1 MKNEKFLSYLVI
13 FAGILCAVIL
23 GIRSWSTGQGKKV
36 EASATAKTQKVTVPG
51 FGGDIELEVTADEE
65 KLYAVN
71 VLSNSETQGIGSK
84 AIEALPALMVEQQSF
99 NVDGIAGATVSS
111 TALRTGVEQAITEM
125 GFSTEKFSTASG
137 GSSVNAEPA
146 KDQNLEADVVVI
158 GAGGAGMISAITAA
172 DLGKSVVILES
183 QAMVGGNSIRATG
196 GMNAVA
202 TKWRNENTFEE
213 GAGVEKTLATATEK
227 YSDHET
233 ITALAEKVKEQYEAY
248 QANPEGYFDSVE
260 LMELDTMIGGKGKND
275 PSLVKVLASQSAGAI
290 DYLDELGMTVHN
302 VGSFGGASV
311 KRIHRPVDEN
321 GKVIA
326 VGSYMIPILEEN
338 LNKRENITL
347 LTSVT
352 AEEITKAEDGKISGV
367 KAKGSSGN
375 SVEVKAPVVIVAT
388 GGFAANM
395 EMVEKYQPSLKGYM
409 STNAA
414 GALGQGITMAEAV
427 GADTVDMDQIQI
439 HPTVTTND
447 AHLITEGLRGD
458 GAILVNQEGL
468 RFTDEVGTR
477 DAVSK
482 AEIEQTNSQVYLVI
496 DNKMVEK
503 SAVIQGYIKSGYT
516 VTGEDAKSLAK
527 AMGVPEEA
535 FEKTITEW
543 NDSVAKKEDTAFGR
557 TSFAEPLDTAPFY
570 AIKVTPGVHHTM
582 GGLRINGLT
591 EVLDKDGNAIP
602 GLFAAGEVTGGV
614 HGANRLGG
622 NAVADFTVFGKIAG
636 ESAAKYRGE

>member
-13 FAGILCAVIL
+13 LAGILCAVLL
-23 GIRSWSTGQGKKV
+23 GIRSWTTEQAKKV
-36 EASATAKTQKVTVPG
+36 DAPDTAKTQKVTVAG
-51 FGGDIELEVTADEE
+51 FGGDMTLEVTADAE
-65 KLYAVN
+65 KLYGVN

-84 AIEALPALMVEQQSF
+84 AVEALPTLMVEKQSF

-111 TALRTGVEQAITEM
+111 TALRTGVEQAIKEM
-125 GFSTEKFSTASG
+125 GFSTEKFSTPSG
-137 GSSVNAEPA
+137 GSSNAEPA

-196 GMNAVA
+196 GMNAA
-202 TKWRNENTFEE
+202 DTKWQNENSFEE
-213 GAGVEKTLATATEK
+213 GAGVEKTLATAAEK
-227 YSDHET
+227 YSDNDT
-233 ITALAEKVKEQYEAY
+233 ITALAEKVKEQYAAY

-260 LMELDTMIGGKGKND
+260 LMELDTMVGGKGKND
-275 PSLVKVLASQSAGAI
+275 PSLVKVLAEQSAPAI
-290 DYLDELGMTVHN
+290 DYLEKLGMTIHN

-338 LNKRENITL
+338 LNKRDKITL

-352 AEEITKAEDGKISGV
+352 AEEITKSEDGKISGV

-395 EMVEKYQPSLKGYM
+395 EMVEKYQPGLKGYM
-409 STNAA
+409 STNAP
-414 GALGQGITMAEAV
+414 GALGQGITMAEAI

-516 VTGEDAKSLAK
+516 VSGEDAKSLAK

-535 FEKTITEW
+535 FEKTLSEW
-543 NDSVAKKEDTAFGR
+543 NESVAKKEDAAFGR
-557 TSFAEPLDTAPFY
+557 TSFAAPLDTAPFY

-582 GGLRINGLT
+582 GGLRINGVT
-591 EVLDKDGNAIP
+591 EVLDKTGNAIP

-622 NAVADFTVFGKIAG
+622 NAVADFSVFGKIAG
-636 ESAAKYRGE
+636 ESAAKYQR

>member
-13 FAGILCAVIL
+13 LAGILCAVLL
-23 GIRSWSTGQGKKV
+23 GIRSWTTEQAKKV
-36 EASATAKTQKVTVPG
+36 DAPDTAKTQKVTVAG
-51 FGGDIELEVTADEE
+51 FGGDMTLEVTADAE
-65 KLYAVN
+65 KLYGVN

-84 AIEALPALMVEQQSF
+84 AVEALPALMVEKQSF

-111 TALRTGVEQAITEM
+111 TALRTGVEQAIKEM
-125 GFSTEKFSTASG
+125 GFSTEKFSTPSG
-137 GSSVNAEPA
+137 GSSNAEPA

-196 GMNAVA
+196 GMNAAA
-202 TKWRNENTFEE
+202 TKWQNENSFEE
-213 GAGVEKTLATATEK
+213 GAGVEKTLATAAEK
-227 YSDHET
+227 YSDNDT
-233 ITALAEKVKEQYEAY
+233 ITALAEKVKEQYAAY

-260 LMELDTMIGGKGKND
+260 LMELDTMVGGKGKND
-275 PSLVKVLASQSAGAI
+275 PSLVKVLAEQSAPAI
-290 DYLDELGMTVHN
+290 DYLEKLGMTIHN

-338 LNKRENITL
+338 LNKRDKITL

-352 AEEITKAEDGKISGV
+352 AEEITKSEDGKISGV

-409 STNAA
+409 STNAP
-414 GALGQGITMAEAV
+414 GALGQGITMAEAI

-516 VTGEDAKSLAK
+516 VSGEDAKSLAK

-535 FEKTITEW
+535 FEKTLSEW
-543 NDSVAKKEDTAFGR
+543 NESVAKKEDAAFGR
-557 TSFAEPLDTAPFY
+557 TSFAAPLDTAPFY

-582 GGLRINGLT
+582 GGLRINGVT
-591 EVLDKDGNAIP
+591 EVLDKAGNAIP

-622 NAVADFTVFGKIAG
+622 NAVADFSVFGTIAG
-636 ESAAKYRGE
+636 ESAAKYQR

>member
-13 FAGILCAVIL
+13 LAGILCAVLL
-23 GIRSWSTGQGKKV
+23 GIRSWTTEQAKKV
-36 EASATAKTQKVTVPG
+36 DAPDTAKTQKVTVAG
-51 FGGDIELEVTADEE
+51 FGGDMTLEVTADAE
-65 KLYAVN
+65 KLYGVN

-84 AIEALPALMVEQQSF
+84 AVEALPTLMVEKQSF

-111 TALRTGVEQAITEM
+111 TALRTGVEQAIKEM
-125 GFSTEKFSTASG
+125 GFSTEKFSTPSG
-137 GSSVNAEPA
+137 GSSNAEPA

-196 GMNAVA
+196 GMNAA
-202 TKWRNENTFEE
+202 DTKWQNENSFEE
-213 GAGVEKTLATATEK
+213 GAGVEKTLATAAEK
-227 YSDHET
+227 YSDNDT
-233 ITALAEKVKEQYEAY
+233 ITALAEKVKEQYAAY

-260 LMELDTMIGGKGKND
+260 LMELDTMVGGKGKND
-275 PSLVKVLASQSAGAI
+275 PSLVKVLAEQSAPAI
-290 DYLDELGMTVHN
+290 DYLEKLGMTIHN

-338 LNKRENITL
+338 LNKRDKITL

-352 AEEITKAEDGKISGV
+352 AEEITKSEDGKISGV

-395 EMVEKYQPSLKGYM
+395 EMVEKYQPGLKGYM
-409 STNAA
+409 STNAP
-414 GALGQGITMAEAV
+414 GALGQGITMAEAI

-516 VTGEDAKSLAK
+516 VSGEDAKSLAK

-535 FEKTITEW
+535 FEKTLSEW
-543 NDSVAKKEDTAFGR
+543 NESVAKKGDAAFGR
-557 TSFAEPLDTAPFY
+557 TSFAAPLDTAPFY

-582 GGLRINGLT
+582 GGLRINGVT
-591 EVLDKDGNAIP
+591 EVLDKAGNAIP

-622 NAVADFTVFGKIAG
+622 NAVADFSVFGKIAG
-636 ESAAKYRGE
+636 ESAAKYQR

>member
-13 FAGILCAVIL
+13 LAGILCAVLL
-23 GIRSWSTGQGKKV
+23 GIRSWTTEQAKKV
-36 EASATAKTQKVTVPG
+36 DAPDTAKTQKVTVAG
-51 FGGDIELEVTADEE
+51 FGGDMTLEVTADAE
-65 KLYAVN
+65 KLYGVN

-84 AIEALPALMVEQQSF
+84 AVEALPALMVEKQSF

-111 TALRTGVEQAITEM
+111 TALRTGVEQAIKEM
-125 GFSTEKFSTASG
+125 GFSTEKFSTPSG
-137 GSSVNAEPA
+137 GSSNAEPA

-196 GMNAVA
+196 GMNAA
-202 TKWRNENTFEE
+202 DTKWQNENSFEE
-213 GAGVEKTLATATEK
+213 GAGVEKTLATAAEK
-227 YSDHET
+227 YSDNDT
-233 ITALAEKVKEQYEAY
+233 ITALAEKVKEQYAAY

-260 LMELDTMIGGKGKND
+260 LMELDTMVGGKGKND
-275 PSLVKVLASQSAGAI
+275 PSLVKVLAEQSAPAI
-290 DYLDELGMTVHN
+290 DYLEKLGMTIHN

-338 LNKRENITL
+338 LNKRDKITL

-352 AEEITKAEDGKISGV
+352 AEEITKSEDGKISGV

-395 EMVEKYQPSLKGYM
+395 EMVEKYQPGLKGYM
-409 STNAA
+409 STNAP
-414 GALGQGITMAEAV
+414 GALGQGITMAEAI

-458 GAILVNQEGL
+458 GAILINQEGL

-516 VTGEDAKSLAK
+516 VSGEDAKSLAK

-535 FEKTITEW
+535 FEKTLSEW
-543 NDSVAKKEDTAFGR
+543 NESVAKKEDAAFGR
-557 TSFAEPLDTAPFY
+557 TSFAAPLDTAPFY

-582 GGLRINGLT
+582 GGLRINGVT
-591 EVLDKDGNAIP
+591 EVLDKAGNAIP

-622 NAVADFTVFGKIAG
+622 NAVADFSVFGKIAG
-636 ESAAKYRGE
+636 ESAAKYQR

>member
-13 FAGILCAVIL
+13 LAGILCAVLL
-23 GIRSWSTGQGKKV
+23 GIRSWTTEQAKKV
-36 EASATAKTQKVTVPG
+36 DAPDTAKTQKVTVAG
-51 FGGDIELEVTADEE
+51 FGGDMTLEVTADAE
-65 KLYAVN
+65 KLYGVN

-84 AIEALPALMVEQQSF
+84 AVEALPALMVEKQSF

-111 TALRTGVEQAITEM
+111 TALRTGVEQAIKEM
-125 GFSTEKFSTASG
+125 GFSTEKFSTPSG
-137 GSSVNAEPA
+137 GNSNAEPA

-196 GMNAVA
+196 GMNAA
-202 TKWRNENTFEE
+202 DTKWQNENSFEE
-213 GAGVEKTLATATEK
+213 GAGVEKTLATAAEK
-227 YSDHET
+227 YSDNDT
-233 ITALAEKVKEQYEAY
+233 ITALAEKVKEQYAAY

-260 LMELDTMIGGKGKND
+260 LMELDTMVGGKGKND
-275 PSLVKVLASQSAGAI
+275 PSLVKVLAEQSAPAI
-290 DYLDELGMTVHN
+290 DYLEKLGMTIHN

-338 LNKRENITL
+338 LNKRDKITL

-352 AEEITKAEDGKISGV
+352 AEEITKSEDGKISGV
-367 KAKGSSGN
+367 KGKGSSGN
-375 SVEVKAPVVIVAT
+375 SVEVKAPVGIVAT

-395 EMVEKYQPSLKGYM
+395 KMVEKYQPSLKGYM
-409 STNAA
+409 STNAP
-414 GALGQGITMAEAV
+414 GALGQGITMAEAI

-458 GAILVNQEGL
+458 GAILINQEGL

-516 VTGEDAKSLAK
+516 VSGEDAKSLAK

-535 FEKTITEW
+535 FEKTLSEW
-543 NDSVAKKEDTAFGR
+543 NESVAKKEDAAFGR
-557 TSFAEPLDTAPFY
+557 TSFAAPLDTAPFY

-582 GGLRINGLT
+582 GGLRINGVT
-591 EVLDKDGNAIP
+591 EVLDKAGNAIP

-622 NAVADFTVFGKIAG
+622 NAVADFSVFGKIAG
-636 ESAAKYRGE
+636 ESAAKYQR

>member
-23 GIRSWSTGQGKKV
+23 GIRSWNTEQARKV
-36 EASATAKTQKVTVPG
+36 DAPDTAKTQKVTVAG
-51 FGGDIELEVTADEE
+51 FGGDMTLEVTADAE
-65 KLYAVN
+65 KLYGVN

-84 AIEALPALMVEQQSF
+84 AVEALPALMVEQQSF
-99 NVDGIAGATVSS
+99 NVDGISGATVSS
-111 TALRTGVEQAITEM
+111 TALRTGVEQAIKEM
-125 GFSTEKFSTASG
+125 GFSTDKFSTPSG
-137 GSSVNAEPA
+137 GSSKAEPE
-146 KDQNLEADVVVI
+146 KDRNLEADVVVI

-196 GMNAVA
+196 GMNAAA
-202 TKWRNENTFEE
+202 TKWQNENPFEE
-213 GAGVEKTLATATEK
+213 GAGVEKTLATAAEK
-227 YSDHET
+227 YSDNET
-233 ITALAEKVKEQYEAY
+233 ITALAAKVKEQYAAY

-260 LMELDTMIGGKGKND
+260 LMELDTMVGGKGKNN
-275 PSLVKVLASQSAGAI
+275 PTLVKVLAEQSGPAI
-290 DYLDELGMTVHN
+290 DYLEKLGMTIHN

-338 LNKRENITL
+338 LKKRDKITL

-352 AEEITKAEDGKISGV
+352 AEEITKSEDGKISGV

-388 GGFAANM
+388 GGFAANK

-409 STNAA
+409 STNAP

-439 HPTVTTND
+439 HPTVTTTD

-482 AEIEQTNSQVYLVI
+482 AEIEQTNS
-496 DNKMVEK
+496 
-503 SAVIQGYIKSGYT
+503 
-516 VTGEDAKSLAK
+516 
-527 AMGVPEEA
+527 
-535 FEKTITEW
+535 
-543 NDSVAKKEDTAFGR
+543 
-557 TSFAEPLDTAPFY
+557 
-570 AIKVTPGVHHTM
+570 
-582 GGLRINGLT
+582 
-591 EVLDKDGNAIP
+591 
-602 GLFAAGEVTGGV
+602 
-614 HGANRLGG
+614 
-622 NAVADFTVFGKIAG
+622 
-636 ESAAKYRGE
+636 

>member
-13 FAGILCAVIL
+13 LAGILCAVLL
-23 GIRSWSTGQGKKV
+23 GIRSWTTEQAKKV
-36 EASATAKTQKVTVPG
+36 DAPDTAKTQKVTVAG
-51 FGGDIELEVTADEE
+51 FGGDMTLEVTADAE
-65 KLYAVN
+65 KLYGVN

-84 AIEALPALMVEQQSF
+84 AVEALPALMVEKQSF

-111 TALRTGVEQAITEM
+111 TALRTGVEQAIKEM
-125 GFSTEKFSTASG
+125 GFSTEKFSTPSG
-137 GSSVNAEPA
+137 GSSNAEPA

-196 GMNAVA
+196 GMNAAA
-202 TKWRNENTFEE
+202 TKWQNENSFEE
-213 GAGVEKTLATATEK
+213 GAGVEKTLATAAEK
-227 YSDHET
+227 YSDNDT
-233 ITALAEKVKEQYEAY
+233 ITALAEKVKEQYAAY

-260 LMELDTMIGGKGKND
+260 LMELDTMVGGKGKND
-275 PSLVKVLASQSAGAI
+275 PSLVKVLAEQSAPAI
-290 DYLDELGMTVHN
+290 DYLEKLGMTIHN

-338 LNKRENITL
+338 LNKRDKITL

-352 AEEITKAEDGKISGV
+352 AEEITKSEDGKISGV

-409 STNAA
+409 STNAP
-414 GALGQGITMAEAV
+414 GALGQGITMAEAI

-516 VTGEDAKSLAK
+516 VSGEDAKSLAK

-535 FEKTITEW
+535 FEKTLSEW
-543 NDSVAKKEDTAFGR
+543 NESVAKKEDAAFGR
-557 TSFAEPLDTAPFY
+557 TSFAAPLDTAPFY

-582 GGLRINGLT
+582 GGLRINGVT
-591 EVLDKDGNAIP
+591 EVLDKAGNAIP

-622 NAVADFTVFGKIAG
+622 NAVADFSVFGKIAG
-636 ESAAKYRGE
+636 ESAAKYQR

>member
-13 FAGILCAVIL
+13 LAGILCAVLL
-23 GIRSWSTGQGKKV
+23 GIRSWTTEQAKKV
-36 EASATAKTQKVTVPG
+36 DAPDTAKTQKVTVAG
-51 FGGDIELEVTADEE
+51 FGGDMTLEVTADAE
-65 KLYAVN
+65 KLYGVN

-84 AIEALPALMVEQQSF
+84 AVEALPALMVEKQSF

-111 TALRTGVEQAITEM
+111 TALRTGVEQAIKEM
-125 GFSTEKFSTASG
+125 GFSTEKFSTPSG
-137 GSSVNAEPA
+137 GSSNAEPV

-196 GMNAVA
+196 GMNAAA
-202 TKWRNENTFEE
+202 TKWQNENSFEE
-213 GAGVEKTLATATEK
+213 GAGVEKTLATAAEK
-227 YSDHET
+227 YSDNDT
-233 ITALAEKVKEQYEAY
+233 ITALAEKVKEQYAAY

-260 LMELDTMIGGKGKND
+260 LMELDTMVGGKGKND
-275 PSLVKVLASQSAGAI
+275 PSLVKALAEQSAPAI
-290 DYLDELGMTVHN
+290 DYLEKLGMTIHN

-338 LNKRENITL
+338 LNKRDKITL

-352 AEEITKAEDGKISGV
+352 AEEITKSEDGKISGV

-409 STNAA
+409 STNAP
-414 GALGQGITMAEAV
+414 GALGQGITMAEAI

-516 VTGEDAKSLAK
+516 VSGEDAKSLAK

-535 FEKTITEW
+535 FEKTLSEW
-543 NDSVAKKEDTAFGR
+543 NESVAKKEDAAFGR
-557 TSFAEPLDTAPFY
+557 TSFAAPLDTAPFY

-582 GGLRINGLT
+582 GGLRINGVT
-591 EVLDKDGNAIP
+591 EVLDKAGNAIP

-622 NAVADFTVFGKIAG
+622 NAVADFSVFGKIAG
-636 ESAAKYRGE
+636 ESAAKYQR

>member
-13 FAGILCAVIL
+13 LAGILCAVLL
-23 GIRSWSTGQGKKV
+23 GIRSWTTEQAKKV
-36 EASATAKTQKVTVPG
+36 DAPDTAKTQKVTVAG
-51 FGGDIELEVTADEE
+51 FGGDMTLEVIADAE
-65 KLYAVN
+65 KLYGVN

-84 AIEALPALMVEQQSF
+84 AVEALPALMVEKQSF

-111 TALRTGVEQAITEM
+111 TALRTGVEQAIKEM
-125 GFSTEKFSTASG
+125 GFSTEKFSTPSG
-137 GSSVNAEPA
+137 GSSNAEPA

-196 GMNAVA
+196 GMNAAA
-202 TKWRNENTFEE
+202 TKWQNENSFEE
-213 GAGVEKTLATATEK
+213 GAGVEKTLATAAEK
-227 YSDHET
+227 YSDNDT
-233 ITALAEKVKEQYEAY
+233 ITALAEKVKEQYAAY

-260 LMELDTMIGGKGKND
+260 LMELDTMVGGKGKND
-275 PSLVKVLASQSAGAI
+275 PSLVKVLAEQSAPAI
-290 DYLDELGMTVHN
+290 DYLEKLGMTIHN

-338 LNKRENITL
+338 LNKRDKITL

-352 AEEITKAEDGKISGV
+352 AEEITKSEDGKISGV

-395 EMVEKYQPSLKGYM
+395 EMVEKYQPGLKGYM
-409 STNAA
+409 STNAP
-414 GALGQGITMAEAV
+414 GALGQGITMAEAI

-516 VTGEDAKSLAK
+516 VSGEDAKSLAK

-535 FEKTITEW
+535 FEKTLSEW
-543 NDSVAKKEDTAFGR
+543 NESVAKKEDAAFGR
-557 TSFAEPLDTAPFY
+557 TSFAAPLDTAPFY

-582 GGLRINGLT
+582 GGLRINGVT
-591 EVLDKDGNAIP
+591 EVLDKAGNAIP

-622 NAVADFTVFGKIAG
+622 NAVADFSVFGKIAG
-636 ESAAKYRGE
+636 ESAAKYQR

>member
-36 EASATAKTQKVTVPG
+36 EASATAKTQKVTIPG
-51 FGGDIELEVTADEE
+51 FGGDIELEVIADEE

-125 GFSTEKFSTASG
+125 GFSTDKFSTPSG
-137 GSSVNAEPA
+137 GSSKAEPE

-158 GAGGAGMISAITAA
+158 GAGGAGMISAITASE
-172 DLGKSVVILES
+172 LGKSVVILES

-196 GMNAVA
+196 GMNAAA
-202 TKWRNENTFEE
+202 TQWQNENPFEE
-213 GAGVEKTLATATEK
+213 GAGVEKTLATAAEK
-227 YSDHET
+227 YSDNDA
-233 ITALAEKVKEQYEAY
+233 ITTLAEKVKEQYAAY

-260 LMELDTMIGGKGKND
+260 LMELDTMVGGKGKND

-352 AEEITKAEDGKISGV
+352 AEEITKSEDGKISGV
-367 KAKGSSGN
+367 KAKGISGN
-375 SVEVKAPVVIVAT
+375 TVEVQAPVVIVAT

-439 HPTVTTND
+439 HPTVTTTD

-458 GAILVNQEGL
+458 GAILVNQECLG
-468 RFTDEVGTR
+468 FTDEVGTR

-527 AMGVPEEA
+527 AMEVPEDA

-543 NDSVAKKEDTAFGR
+543 NESVAKKEDTAFGR

-582 GGLRINGLT
+582 GGLRINGVT
-591 EVLDKDGNAIP
+591 EVLDKDGNAIA

-636 ESAAKYRGE
+636 ESAAKYQK

>member
-13 FAGILCAVIL
+13 LAGILCAVLL
-23 GIRSWSTGQGKKV
+23 GIRSWTTEQAKKV
-36 EASATAKTQKVTVPG
+36 DAPDTAKTQKVTVAG
-51 FGGDIELEVTADEE
+51 FGGDMTLEVTADAE
-65 KLYAVN
+65 KLYGVN

-84 AIEALPALMVEQQSF
+84 AVEALPALMVEKQSF

-111 TALRTGVEQAITEM
+111 TALRTGVEQAIKEM
-125 GFSTEKFSTASG
+125 GFSTEKFSTPSG
-137 GSSVNAEPA
+137 GSSNAEPA

-196 GMNAVA
+196 GMNAA
-202 TKWRNENTFEE
+202 DTKWQNENSFEE
-213 GAGVEKTLATATEK
+213 GAGVEKTLATAAEK
-227 YSDHET
+227 YSDNDT
-233 ITALAEKVKEQYEAY
+233 ITALAEKVKEQYAAY

-260 LMELDTMIGGKGKND
+260 LMELDTMVGGKGKND
-275 PSLVKVLASQSAGAI
+275 PSLVKVLAEQSAPAI
-290 DYLDELGMTVHN
+290 DYLEKLGMTIHN

-338 LNKRENITL
+338 LNKRDKITL

-352 AEEITKAEDGKISGV
+352 AEEITKSEDGKISGV

-395 EMVEKYQPSLKGYM
+395 EMGEKYQPGLKGYM
-409 STNAA
+409 STNAP
-414 GALGQGITMAEAV
+414 GALGQGITMAEAI

-458 GAILVNQEGL
+458 GAILINQEGL

-516 VTGEDAKSLAK
+516 VSGEDAKSLAK

-535 FEKTITEW
+535 FEKTLSEW
-543 NDSVAKKEDTAFGR
+543 NESVAKKEDAAFGR
-557 TSFAEPLDTAPFY
+557 TSFAAPLDTAPFY

-582 GGLRINGLT
+582 GGLRINGVT
-591 EVLDKDGNAIP
+591 EVLDKAGNAIP

-622 NAVADFTVFGKIAG
+622 NAVADFSVFGKIAG
-636 ESAAKYRGE
+636 ESAAKYQR

>member
-13 FAGILCAVIL
+13 LAGILCAVLL
-23 GIRSWSTGQGKKV
+23 GIRSWTTEQAKKV
-36 EASATAKTQKVTVPG
+36 DAPDTAKTQKVTVAG
-51 FGGDIELEVTADEE
+51 FGGDMTLEVTADAE
-65 KLYAVN
+65 KLYGVN

-84 AIEALPALMVEQQSF
+84 AVEALPALMVEKQSF

-111 TALRTGVEQAITEM
+111 TALRTGVEQAIKEM
-125 GFSTEKFSTASG
+125 GFSTEKFSTPSG
-137 GSSVNAEPA
+137 GSSNAEPA

-196 GMNAVA
+196 GMNAA
-202 TKWRNENTFEE
+202 DTKWQNENSFEE
-213 GAGVEKTLATATEK
+213 GAGVEKTLATAAEK
-227 YSDHET
+227 YSDNDT
-233 ITALAEKVKEQYEAY
+233 ITALAEKVKEQYAAY

-260 LMELDTMIGGKGKND
+260 LMELDTMVGGKGKND
-275 PSLVKVLASQSAGAI
+275 PSLVKVLAEQSAPAI
-290 DYLDELGMTVHN
+290 DYLEKLGMTIHN

-338 LNKRENITL
+338 LNKRDKITL

-352 AEEITKAEDGKISGV
+352 AEEITKSEDGKISGV

-409 STNAA
+409 STNAP
-414 GALGQGITMAEAV
+414 GALGQGITMAEAI

-516 VTGEDAKSLAK
+516 VSGEDAKSLAK

-535 FEKTITEW
+535 FEKTLSEW
-543 NDSVAKKEDTAFGR
+543 NESVAKKEDAAFGR
-557 TSFAEPLDTAPFY
+557 TSFAAPLDTAPFY

-582 GGLRINGLT
+582 GGLRINGVT
-591 EVLDKDGNAIP
+591 EVLDKAGNAIP

-622 NAVADFTVFGKIAG
+622 NAVADFSVFGKIAG
-636 ESAAKYRGE
+636 ESAAKYQR

>member
-1 MKNEKFLSYLVI
+1 M
-13 FAGILCAVIL
+13 
-23 GIRSWSTGQGKKV
+23 T
-36 EASATAKTQKVTVPG
+36 
-51 FGGDIELEVTADEE
+51 LEVTADAE
-65 KLYAVN
+65 KLYGVN

-84 AIEALPALMVEQQSF
+84 AVEALPALMVEKQSF

-111 TALRTGVEQAITEM
+111 TALRTGVEQAIKEM
-125 GFSTEKFSTASG
+125 GFSTEKFSTPSG
-137 GSSVNAEPA
+137 GSSNAEPA

-196 GMNAVA
+196 GMNAA
-202 TKWRNENTFEE
+202 DTKWQNENSFEE
-213 GAGVEKTLATATEK
+213 GAGVEKTLATAAEK
-227 YSDHET
+227 YSDNDT
-233 ITALAEKVKEQYEAY
+233 ITALAEKVKEQYAAY

-260 LMELDTMIGGKGKND
+260 LMELDTMVGGKGKND
-275 PSLVKVLASQSAGAI
+275 PSLVKVLAEQSAPAI
-290 DYLDELGMTVHN
+290 DYLEKLGMTIHN

-338 LNKRENITL
+338 LNKRDKITL

-352 AEEITKAEDGKISGV
+352 AEEITKSEDGKISGV

-395 EMVEKYQPSLKGYM
+395 KMVEKYQPSLKGYM
-409 STNAA
+409 STNAP
-414 GALGQGITMAEAV
+414 GALGQGITMAEAI

-458 GAILVNQEGL
+458 GAILINQEGL

-516 VTGEDAKSLAK
+516 VSGEDAKSLAK

-535 FEKTITEW
+535 FEKTLSEW
-543 NDSVAKKEDTAFGR
+543 NESVAKKEDAAFGR
-557 TSFAEPLDTAPFY
+557 TSFAAPLDTAPFY

-582 GGLRINGLT
+582 GGLRINGVT
-591 EVLDKDGNAIP
+591 EVLDKAGNAIP

-622 NAVADFTVFGKIAG
+622 NAVADFSVFGKIAG
-636 ESAAKYRGE
+636 ESAAKYQR

>member
-13 FAGILCAVIL
+13 LAGILCAVLL
-23 GIRSWSTGQGKKV
+23 GIRSWTTEQAKKV
-36 EASATAKTQKVTVPG
+36 DAPDTAKTQKVTVAG
-51 FGGDIELEVTADEE
+51 FGGDMTLEVTADAE
-65 KLYAVN
+65 KLYGVN

-84 AIEALPALMVEQQSF
+84 AVEALPALMVEKQSF

-111 TALRTGVEQAITEM
+111 TALRTGVEQAIKEM
-125 GFSTEKFSTASG
+125 GFSTEKFSTPSG
-137 GSSVNAEPA
+137 GSSTAEPA

-196 GMNAVA
+196 GMNAAA
-202 TKWRNENTFEE
+202 TKWQNENSFEE
-213 GAGVEKTLATATEK
+213 GAGVEKTLATAAEK
-227 YSDHET
+227 YSDNDT
-233 ITALAEKVKEQYEAY
+233 ITALAEKVKEQYAAY

-260 LMELDTMIGGKGKND
+260 LMELDTMVGGKGKND
-275 PSLVKVLASQSAGAI
+275 PSLVKVLAEQSAPAI
-290 DYLDELGMTVHN
+290 DYLEKLGMTIHN

-338 LNKRENITL
+338 LNKRDKITL

-352 AEEITKAEDGKISGV
+352 AEEITKSEDGKISGV

-409 STNAA
+409 STNAP
-414 GALGQGITMAEAV
+414 GALGQGITMAEAI

-516 VTGEDAKSLAK
+516 VSGEDAKSLAK

-535 FEKTITEW
+535 FEKTLSEW
-543 NDSVAKKEDTAFGR
+543 NESVAKKEDAAFGR
-557 TSFAEPLDTAPFY
+557 TSFAAPLDTAPFY

-582 GGLRINGLT
+582 GGLRINGVT
-591 EVLDKDGNAIP
+591 EVLDKAGNAIP

-622 NAVADFTVFGKIAG
+622 NAVADFSVFGKIAG
-636 ESAAKYRGE
+636 ESAAKYQR

>member
-13 FAGILCAVIL
+13 LAGILCAVLL
-23 GIRSWSTGQGKKV
+23 GIRSWTTEQAKKV
-36 EASATAKTQKVTVPG
+36 DAPDTAKTQKVTVAG
-51 FGGDIELEVTADEE
+51 FGGDMTLEVTADAE
-65 KLYAVN
+65 KLYGVN

-84 AIEALPALMVEQQSF
+84 AVEALPALMVEKQSF

-111 TALRTGVEQAITEM
+111 TALRTGVEQAIKEM
-125 GFSTEKFSTASG
+125 GFSTEKFSTPSG
-137 GSSVNAEPA
+137 GSSNAEPA

-196 GMNAVA
+196 GMNAAA
-202 TKWRNENTFEE
+202 TKWQNENSFEE
-213 GAGVEKTLATATEK
+213 GAGVEKTLATAAEK
-227 YSDHET
+227 YSDNDT
-233 ITALAEKVKEQYEAY
+233 ITALAEKVKEQYAAY

-260 LMELDTMIGGKGKND
+260 LMELDTMVGGKGKND
-275 PSLVKVLASQSAGAI
+275 PSLVKVLAEQSAPAI
-290 DYLDELGMTVHN
+290 DYLEKLGMTIHN

-338 LNKRENITL
+338 LNKRDKITL

-352 AEEITKAEDGKISGV
+352 AEEITKSEDGKISGV

-409 STNAA
+409 STNAP
-414 GALGQGITMAEAV
+414 GALGQGITMAEAI

-516 VTGEDAKSLAK
+516 VSGEDAQSLAK

-535 FEKTITEW
+535 FEKTLSEW
-543 NDSVAKKEDTAFGR
+543 NESVAKKEDAAFGR
-557 TSFAEPLDTAPFY
+557 TSFAAPLDTAPFY

-582 GGLRINGLT
+582 GGLRINGVT
-591 EVLDKDGNAIP
+591 EVLDKAGNAIP

-622 NAVADFTVFGKIAG
+622 NAVADFSVFGKIAG
-636 ESAAKYRGE
+636 ESAAKYQR

>member
-13 FAGILCAVIL
+13 LAGILCAVLL
-23 GIRSWSTGQGKKV
+23 GIRSWTTEQAKKV
-36 EASATAKTQKVTVPG
+36 DAPDTAKTQKVTVAG
-51 FGGDIELEVTADEE
+51 FGGDMTLEVTADAE
-65 KLYAVN
+65 KLYGVN

-84 AIEALPALMVEQQSF
+84 AVEALPALMVEKQSF

-111 TALRTGVEQAITEM
+111 TALRTGVEQAIKEM
-125 GFSTEKFSTASG
+125 GFSTEKFSMPSG
-137 GSSVNAEPA
+137 GSSNAEPA

-196 GMNAVA
+196 GMNAAA
-202 TKWRNENTFEE
+202 TKWQNENSFEE
-213 GAGVEKTLATATEK
+213 GAGVEKTLATAAEK
-227 YSDHET
+227 YSDNDT
-233 ITALAEKVKEQYEAY
+233 ITALAEKVKEQYAAY

-260 LMELDTMIGGKGKND
+260 LMELDTMVGGKGKND
-275 PSLVKVLASQSAGAI
+275 PSLVKVLAEQSAPAI
-290 DYLDELGMTVHN
+290 DYLEKLGMTIHN

-338 LNKRENITL
+338 LNKRDKITL

-352 AEEITKAEDGKISGV
+352 AEEITKSEDGKISGV
-367 KAKGSSGN
+367 KAKGGSGN

-409 STNAA
+409 STNAP
-414 GALGQGITMAEAV
+414 GALGQGITMAEAI

-516 VTGEDAKSLAK
+516 VSGEDAKSLAK

-535 FEKTITEW
+535 FEKTLSEW
-543 NDSVAKKEDTAFGR
+543 NESVAKKEDAAFGR
-557 TSFAEPLDTAPFY
+557 TSFAAPLDTAPFY

-582 GGLRINGLT
+582 GGLRINGVT
-591 EVLDKDGNAIP
+591 EVLDKAGNAIP

-622 NAVADFTVFGKIAG
+622 NAVADFSVFGKIAG
-636 ESAAKYRGE
+636 ESAAKYQR

>member
-36 EASATAKTQKVTVPG
+36 EASATAKTQKVTIPG
-51 FGGDIELEVTADEE
+51 FGGDIELEVIADEE

-99 NVDGIAGATVSS
+99 NVDGITGATVSS
-111 TALRTGVEQAITEM
+111 TALRTGVEQAIKEM
-125 GFSTEKFSTASG
+125 GFSTDKFSTPSG
-137 GSSVNAEPA
+137 GSSKAEPE

-196 GMNAVA
+196 GMNAAA
-202 TKWRNENTFEE
+202 TQWQNENPFEE
-213 GAGVEKTLATATEK
+213 GAGVEKTLATAAEK
-227 YSDHET
+227 YSDNDT
-233 ITALAEKVKEQYEAY
+233 ITTLAEKVKEQYAAY

-260 LMELDTMIGGKGKND
+260 LMELDTMVGGKGKND

-352 AEEITKAEDGKISGV
+352 AEEITKSEDGKISGV
-367 KAKGSSGN
+367 KAKGISGN
-375 SVEVKAPVVIVAT
+375 TVEVHAPVVIVAT

-439 HPTVTTND
+439 HPTVTTTD

-482 AEIEQTNSQVYLVI
+482 AEIEQTNSQVYLVL

-527 AMGVPEEA
+527 AMGVPEDA

-543 NDSVAKKEDTAFGR
+543 NESVAKKEDTAFGR

-582 GGLRINGLT
+582 GGLRINGVT
-591 EVLDKDGNAIP
+591 EVLDKDGNAIA

-636 ESAAKYRGE
+636 ESAAKYQN

>member
-13 FAGILCAVIL
+13 LAGILCAVIL
-23 GIRSWSTGQGKKV
+23 GIRSWNTEQARKV
-36 EASATAKTQKVTVPG
+36 DAPDTAKTQKVTVAG
-51 FGGDIELEVTADEE
+51 FGGDMTLEVTADAD
-65 KLYAVN
+65 KLYGVN

-84 AIEALPALMVEQQSF
+84 AVEALPALMVEQQSF

-111 TALRTGVEQAITEM
+111 TALRTGVEQAIKEM
-125 GFSTEKFSTASG
+125 GFSTDKFSTPSG
-137 GSSVNAEPA
+137 GSSNAEPA

-196 GMNAVA
+196 GMNAAA
-202 TKWRNENTFEE
+202 TKWQNENSFEE
-213 GAGVEKTLATATEK
+213 GAGVEKTLATAAEK
-227 YSDHET
+227 YSDNET
-233 ITALAEKVKEQYEAY
+233 ITALAAKVKEQYAAY

-260 LMELDTMIGGKGKND
+260 LMELDTMVGGKGKNN
-275 PSLVKVLASQSAGAI
+275 PTLVKVLAEQSGPAI
-290 DYLDELGMTVHN
+290 DYLEKLGMTIHN

-338 LNKRENITL
+338 LKKRDKITL

-352 AEEITKAEDGKISGV
+352 AEEITKSEDGKISGV

-388 GGFAANM
+388 GGFAANK

-414 GALGQGITMAEAV
+414 GALGQGITMAEAL

-482 AEIEQTNSQVYLVI
+482 AEIEQTNSQVYLVL

-516 VTGEDAKSLAK
+516 VTGNDAKSLAE
-527 AMGVPEEA
+527 AMGVPGDALEETL
-535 FEKTITEW
+535 KSW
-543 NDSVAKKEDTAFGR
+543 NEAVEKKEDTEFGR
-557 TSFAEPLDTAPFY
+557 TSFAAALDTAPFY

-582 GGLRINGLT
+582 GGLKINTVT
-591 EVLDKDGNAIP
+591 EVLNKEGKAIP

-622 NAVADFTVFGKIAG
+622 NAVCDFTVFGKIAG
-636 ESAAKYRGE
+636 ESAASYAK

>member
-13 FAGILCAVIL
+13 LAGILCAVLL
-23 GIRSWSTGQGKKV
+23 GIRSWTTEQAKKV
-36 EASATAKTQKVTVPG
+36 DAPDTAKTQKVTVAG
-51 FGGDIELEVTADEE
+51 FGGDMTLEVTADAE
-65 KLYAVN
+65 KLYGVN

-84 AIEALPALMVEQQSF
+84 AVEALPTLMVEKQSF

-111 TALRTGVEQAITEM
+111 TALRTGVEQAIKEM
-125 GFSTEKFSTASG
+125 GFSTEKFSTPSG
-137 GSSVNAEPA
+137 GSSNAEPA

-196 GMNAVA
+196 GMNAA
-202 TKWRNENTFEE
+202 DTKWQNENSFEE
-213 GAGVEKTLATATEK
+213 GAGVEKTLATAAEK
-227 YSDHET
+227 YSDNDT
-233 ITALAEKVKEQYEAY
+233 ITALAEKVKEQYAAY

-260 LMELDTMIGGKGKND
+260 LMELDTMVGGKGKND
-275 PSLVKVLASQSAGAI
+275 PSLVKVLAEQSAPAI
-290 DYLDELGMTVHN
+290 DYLEKLGMTIHN

-338 LNKRENITL
+338 LNKRDKITL

-352 AEEITKAEDGKISGV
+352 AEEITKSEDGKISGV

-395 EMVEKYQPSLKGYM
+395 EMVEKYQPGLKGYM
-409 STNAA
+409 STNAP
-414 GALGQGITMAEAV
+414 GALGQGITMAEAI

-516 VTGEDAKSLAK
+516 VSGEDAKSLAK

-535 FEKTITEW
+535 FEKTLSEW
-543 NDSVAKKEDTAFGR
+543 NESVAKKEDAAFGR
-557 TSFAEPLDTAPFY
+557 TSFAAPLDTAPFY

-582 GGLRINGLT
+582 GGLRINGVT
-591 EVLDKDGNAIP
+591 EVLDKAGNAIP

-622 NAVADFTVFGKIAG
+622 NAVADFSVFGKIAG
-636 ESAAKYRGE
+636 ESAAKYQR

>member
-13 FAGILCAVIL
+13 LAGILCAVLL
-23 GIRSWSTGQGKKV
+23 GIRSWTTEQAKKV
-36 EASATAKTQKVTVPG
+36 DAPDTAKTQKVTVAG
-51 FGGDIELEVTADEE
+51 FGGDMTLEVTADAE
-65 KLYAVN
+65 KVYGVN

-84 AIEALPALMVEQQSF
+84 AVEALPALMVEKQSF

-111 TALRTGVEQAITEM
+111 TALRTGVEQAIKEM
-125 GFSTEKFSTASG
+125 GFSTEKFSTPSG
-137 GSSVNAEPA
+137 GSSNAEPA

-196 GMNAVA
+196 GMNAAA
-202 TKWRNENTFEE
+202 TKWQNENSFEE
-213 GAGVEKTLATATEK
+213 GAGVEKTLATAAEK
-227 YSDHET
+227 YSDNDT
-233 ITALAEKVKEQYEAY
+233 ITALAEKVKEQYAAY

-260 LMELDTMIGGKGKND
+260 LMELDTMVGGKGKND
-275 PSLVKVLASQSAGAI
+275 PSLVKVLAEQSAPAI
-290 DYLDELGMTVHN
+290 DYLEKLGMTIHN

-338 LNKRENITL
+338 LNKRDKITL

-352 AEEITKAEDGKISGV
+352 AEEITKSEDGKISGV

-409 STNAA
+409 STNAP
-414 GALGQGITMAEAV
+414 GALGQGITMAEAI

-516 VTGEDAKSLAK
+516 VSGEDAKSLAK

-535 FEKTITEW
+535 FEKTLSEW
-543 NDSVAKKEDTAFGR
+543 NESVAKKEDAAFGR
-557 TSFAEPLDTAPFY
+557 TSFAAPLDTAPFY

-582 GGLRINGLT
+582 GGLRINGVT
-591 EVLDKDGNAIP
+591 EVLDKAGNAIP

-622 NAVADFTVFGKIAG
+622 NAVADFSVFGKIAG
-636 ESAAKYRGE
+636 ESAAKYQR

>member
-13 FAGILCAVIL
+13 LAGILCAVLL
-23 GIRSWSTGQGKKV
+23 GIRSWTTEQAKKV
-36 EASATAKTQKVTVPG
+36 DAPDTAKTQKVTVAG
-51 FGGDIELEVTADEE
+51 FGGDMTLEVTADAE
-65 KLYAVN
+65 KLYGVN

-84 AIEALPALMVEQQSF
+84 AVEALPALMVEKQSF

-111 TALRTGVEQAITEM
+111 TALRTGVEQAIKEM
-125 GFSTEKFSTASG
+125 GFSTEKFSTPSG
-137 GSSVNAEPA
+137 GSSNAEPA

-196 GMNAVA
+196 GMNAA
-202 TKWRNENTFEE
+202 DTKWQNENSFEE
-213 GAGVEKTLATATEK
+213 GAGVEKTLATAAEK
-227 YSDHET
+227 YSDNDT
-233 ITALAEKVKEQYEAY
+233 ITALAEKVKEQYAAY

-260 LMELDTMIGGKGKND
+260 LMELDTMVGGKGKND
-275 PSLVKVLASQSAGAI
+275 PSLVKVLAEQSAPAI
-290 DYLDELGMTVHN
+290 DYLEKLGMTIHN

-338 LNKRENITL
+338 LNKRDKITL

-352 AEEITKAEDGKISGV
+352 AEEITKSEDGKISGV

-409 STNAA
+409 STNAP
-414 GALGQGITMAEAV
+414 GALGQGITMAEAI

-516 VTGEDAKSLAK
+516 VSGEDAQSLAK

-535 FEKTITEW
+535 FEKTLSEW
-543 NDSVAKKEDTAFGR
+543 NESVAKKEDAAFGR
-557 TSFAEPLDTAPFY
+557 TSFAAPLDTAPFY

-582 GGLRINGLT
+582 GGLRINGVT
-591 EVLDKDGNAIP
+591 EVLDKAGNAIP

-622 NAVADFTVFGKIAG
+622 NAVADFSVFGKIAG
-636 ESAAKYRGE
+636 ESAAKYQR

>member
-13 FAGILCAVIL
+13 LAGILCAVLL
-23 GIRSWSTGQGKKV
+23 GIRSWTTEQAKKV
-36 EASATAKTQKVTVPG
+36 DAPDTAKTQKVTVAG
-51 FGGDIELEVTADEE
+51 FGGDMTLEVTADAE
-65 KLYAVN
+65 KLYGVN

-84 AIEALPALMVEQQSF
+84 AVEALPALMVEKQSF

-111 TALRTGVEQAITEM
+111 TALRTGVEQAIKEM
-125 GFSTEKFSTASG
+125 GFSTEKFSTPSG
-137 GSSVNAEPA
+137 GSSNAEPA

-196 GMNAVA
+196 GMNAA
-202 TKWRNENTFEE
+202 DTKWQNENSFEE
-213 GAGVEKTLATATEK
+213 GAGVEKTLATAAEK
-227 YSDHET
+227 YSDNDT
-233 ITALAEKVKEQYEAY
+233 ITALAEKVKEQYAAY

-260 LMELDTMIGGKGKND
+260 LMELDTMVGGKGKND
-275 PSLVKVLASQSAGAI
+275 PSLVKVLAEQSAPAI
-290 DYLDELGMTVHN
+290 DYLEKLGMTIHN

-338 LNKRENITL
+338 LNKRDKITL

-352 AEEITKAEDGKISGV
+352 AEEITKSEDGKISGV

-395 EMVEKYQPSLKGYM
+395 EMVEKYQPGLKGYM
-409 STNAA
+409 STNAP
-414 GALGQGITMAEAV
+414 GALGQGITMAEAI

-516 VTGEDAKSLAK
+516 VSGEDAQSLAK

-535 FEKTITEW
+535 FEKTLSEW
-543 NDSVAKKEDTAFGR
+543 NESVAKKEDAAFGR
-557 TSFAEPLDTAPFY
+557 TSFAAPLDTAPFY

-582 GGLRINGLT
+582 GGLRINGVT
-591 EVLDKDGNAIP
+591 EVLDKTGNAIP

-622 NAVADFTVFGKIAG
+622 NAVADFSVFGKIAG
-636 ESAAKYRGE
+636 ESAAKYQR

>member
-13 FAGILCAVIL
+13 LAGILCAVLL
-23 GIRSWSTGQGKKV
+23 GIRSWTTEQAKKV
-36 EASATAKTQKVTVPG
+36 DAPDTAKTQKVTVAG
-51 FGGDIELEVTADEE
+51 FGGDMTLEVTADAE
-65 KLYAVN
+65 KLYGVN

-84 AIEALPALMVEQQSF
+84 AVEALPTLMVEKQSF

-111 TALRTGVEQAITEM
+111 TALRTGVEQAIKEM
-125 GFSTEKFSTASG
+125 GFSTEKFSTPSG
-137 GSSVNAEPA
+137 GSSNAEPV

-196 GMNAVA
+196 GMNAA
-202 TKWRNENTFEE
+202 DTKWQNENSFEE
-213 GAGVEKTLATATEK
+213 GAGVEKTLATAAEK
-227 YSDHET
+227 YSDNDT
-233 ITALAEKVKEQYEAY
+233 ITALAEKVKEQYAAY

-260 LMELDTMIGGKGKND
+260 LMELDTMVGGKGKND
-275 PSLVKVLASQSAGAI
+275 PSLVKALAEQSAPAI
-290 DYLDELGMTVHN
+290 DYLEKLGMTIHN

-338 LNKRENITL
+338 LNKRDKITL

-352 AEEITKAEDGKISGV
+352 AEEITKSEDGKISGV

-395 EMVEKYQPSLKGYM
+395 EMVEKYQPGLKGYM
-409 STNAA
+409 STNAP
-414 GALGQGITMAEAV
+414 GALGQGITMAEAI

-516 VTGEDAKSLAK
+516 VSGEDAKSLAK

-535 FEKTITEW
+535 FEKTLSEW
-543 NDSVAKKEDTAFGR
+543 NESVAKKEDAAFGR
-557 TSFAEPLDTAPFY
+557 TSFAAPLDTAPFY

-582 GGLRINGLT
+582 GGLRINGVT
-591 EVLDKDGNAIP
+591 EVLDKAGNAIP

-622 NAVADFTVFGKIAG
+622 NAVADFSVFGKIAG
-636 ESAAKYRGE
+636 ESAAKYQR

>member
-1 MKNEKFLSYLVI
+1 MK
-13 FAGILCAVIL
+13 
-23 GIRSWSTGQGKKV
+23 
-36 EASATAKTQKVTVPG
+36 
-51 FGGDIELEVTADEE
+51 
-65 KLYAVN
+65 
-71 VLSNSETQGIGSK
+71 
-84 AIEALPALMVEQQSF
+84 
-99 NVDGIAGATVSS
+99 
-111 TALRTGVEQAITEM
+111 
-125 GFSTEKFSTASG
+125 
-137 GSSVNAEPA
+137 
-146 KDQNLEADVVVI
+146 
-158 GAGGAGMISAITAA
+158 
-172 DLGKSVVILES
+172 
-183 QAMVGGNSIRATG
+183 
-196 GMNAVA
+196 
-202 TKWRNENTFEE
+202 
-213 GAGVEKTLATATEK
+213 KTLATAAEK
-227 YSDHET
+227 YADNAA
-233 ITALAEKVKEQYEAY
+233 ITALAEKVKEQYAAY

-260 LMELDTMIGGKGKND
+260 LMELDTLVGGKGINNPD
-275 PSLVKVLASQSAGAI
+275 LVKVLAENSGPAI
-290 DYLDELGMTVHN
+290 DYLETLGMTIHN
-302 VGSFGGASV
+302 VGAFGGASV

-321 GKVIA
+321 NKVIA
-326 VGSYMIPILEEN
+326 VGSYMIPILEKN
-338 LNKRENITL
+338 VNDRKNITL

-352 AEEITKAEDGKISGV
+352 ADKIEQNDAGNVTGVHALSADGSQVNV
-367 KAKGSSGN
+367 KAK
-375 SVEVKAPVVIVAT
+375 AVIIAT
-388 GGFAANM
+388 GGFAANR

-409 STNAA
+409 STNAP

-439 HPTVTTND
+439 HPTVTTTD

-482 AEIEQTNSQVYLVI
+482 AEIEQTNSQVYLVL

-527 AMGVPEEA
+527 AMGVPEDA

-543 NDSVAKKEDTAFGR
+543 NESVAKKEDTAFGR
-557 TSFAEPLDTAPFY
+557 TSFADPLDTAPFY

-582 GGLRINGLT
+582 GGLRINEVT
-591 EVLDKDGNAIP
+591 EVLDKNGNAIP

-636 ESAAKYRGE
+636 ESAAKFQG

>member
-1 MKNEKFLSYLVI
+1 
-13 FAGILCAVIL
+13 
-23 GIRSWSTGQGKKV
+23 
-36 EASATAKTQKVTVPG
+36 
-51 FGGDIELEVTADEE
+51 
-65 KLYAVN
+65 
-71 VLSNSETQGIGSK
+71 
-84 AIEALPALMVEQQSF
+84 
-99 NVDGIAGATVSS
+99 
-111 TALRTGVEQAITEM
+111 
-125 GFSTEKFSTASG
+125 
-137 GSSVNAEPA
+137 
-146 KDQNLEADVVVI
+146 
-158 GAGGAGMISAITAA
+158 MISAITAA

-196 GMNAVA
+196 GMNAAA
-202 TKWRNENTFEE
+202 TKWQNENSFEE
-213 GAGVEKTLATATEK
+213 GAGVEKTLATAAEK
-227 YSDHET
+227 YSDNDT

-338 LNKRENITL
+338 LHKRENITL

-375 SVEVKAPVVIVAT
+375 TVEVKAPVVIVAT

-439 HPTVTTND
+439 HPTVTTTD

>member
-13 FAGILCAVIL
+13 LAGILCAVLL
-23 GIRSWSTGQGKKV
+23 GIRSWTTEQAKKV
-36 EASATAKTQKVTVPG
+36 DAPDTAKTQKVTVAG
-51 FGGDIELEVTADEE
+51 FGGDMTLEVTADAE
-65 KLYAVN
+65 KLYGVN

-84 AIEALPALMVEQQSF
+84 AVEALPALMVEKQSF

-111 TALRTGVEQAITEM
+111 TALRTGVEQAIKEM
-125 GFSTEKFSTASG
+125 GFSTEKFSTSSG
-137 GSSVNAEPA
+137 GSSNAEPA

-196 GMNAVA
+196 GMNAA
-202 TKWRNENTFEE
+202 DTKWQNENSFEE
-213 GAGVEKTLATATEK
+213 GAGVEKTLATAAEK
-227 YSDHET
+227 YSDNDT
-233 ITALAEKVKEQYEAY
+233 ITALAEKVKEQYAAY

-260 LMELDTMIGGKGKND
+260 LMELDTMVGGKGKND
-275 PSLVKVLASQSAGAI
+275 PSLVKVLAEQSAPAI
-290 DYLDELGMTVHN
+290 DYLEKLGMTIHN

-338 LNKRENITL
+338 LNKRDKITL

-352 AEEITKAEDGKISGV
+352 AEEITKSEDGKISGV

-409 STNAA
+409 STNAP
-414 GALGQGITMAEAV
+414 GALGQGITMAEAI

-516 VTGEDAKSLAK
+516 VSGEDAKSLAK

-535 FEKTITEW
+535 FEKTLSEW
-543 NDSVAKKEDTAFGR
+543 NESVAKKEDAAFGR
-557 TSFAEPLDTAPFY
+557 TSFAAPLDTAPFY

-582 GGLRINGLT
+582 GGLRINGVT
-591 EVLDKDGNAIP
+591 EVLDKAGNAIP

-622 NAVADFTVFGKIAG
+622 NAVADFSVFGKIAG
-636 ESAAKYRGE
+636 ESAAKYQR

>member
-13 FAGILCAVIL
+13 LAGILCAVLL
-23 GIRSWSTGQGKKV
+23 GIRSWTTEQAKKV
-36 EASATAKTQKVTVPG
+36 DAPDTAKTQKVTVAG
-51 FGGDIELEVTADEE
+51 FGGDMTLEVTADAE
-65 KLYAVN
+65 KLYGVN

-84 AIEALPALMVEQQSF
+84 AVEALPALMVEKQSF

-111 TALRTGVEQAITEM
+111 TALRTGVEQAIKEM
-125 GFSTEKFSTASG
+125 GFSTEKFSTPSG
-137 GSSVNAEPA
+137 GSSNAEPA

-196 GMNAVA
+196 GMNAAA
-202 TKWRNENTFEE
+202 TKWQNENSFEE
-213 GAGVEKTLATATEK
+213 GAGVEKTLATAAEK
-227 YSDHET
+227 YSDNDT
-233 ITALAEKVKEQYEAY
+233 ITALAEKVKEQYAAY

-260 LMELDTMIGGKGKND
+260 LMELDTMVGGKGKND
-275 PSLVKVLASQSAGAI
+275 PSLVKVLAEQSAPAI
-290 DYLDELGMTVHN
+290 DYLEKLGMTIHN

-338 LNKRENITL
+338 LNKRDKITL

-352 AEEITKAEDGKISGV
+352 AEEITKSEDGKISGV

-388 GGFAANM
+388 GSFAANM

-409 STNAA
+409 STNAP
-414 GALGQGITMAEAV
+414 GALGQGITMAEAI

-516 VTGEDAKSLAK
+516 VSGEDAKSLAK

-535 FEKTITEW
+535 FEKTLSEW
-543 NDSVAKKEDTAFGR
+543 NESVAKKEDAAFGR
-557 TSFAEPLDTAPFY
+557 SSFAAPLDTAPFY

-582 GGLRINGLT
+582 GGLRINGVT
-591 EVLDKDGNAIP
+591 EVLDKAGNAIP

-622 NAVADFTVFGKIAG
+622 NAVADFSVFGKIAG
-636 ESAAKYRGE
+636 ESAAKYQR

>member
-13 FAGILCAVIL
+13 LAGILCAVLL
-23 GIRSWSTGQGKKV
+23 GIRSWTTEQAKKV
-36 EASATAKTQKVTVPG
+36 DAPDTAKTQKVTVAG
-51 FGGDIELEVTADEE
+51 FGGDMTLEVTADAE
-65 KLYAVN
+65 KLYGVN

-84 AIEALPALMVEQQSF
+84 AVEALPTLMVEKQSF

-111 TALRTGVEQAITEM
+111 TALRTGVEQAIKEM
-125 GFSTEKFSTASG
+125 GFSTEKFSTPSG
-137 GSSVNAEPA
+137 GSSNAEPA

-196 GMNAVA
+196 GMNAA
-202 TKWRNENTFEE
+202 DTKWQNENSFEE
-213 GAGVEKTLATATEK
+213 GAGVEKTLATAAEK
-227 YSDHET
+227 YSDNDT
-233 ITALAEKVKEQYEAY
+233 ITALAEKVKEQYAAY

-260 LMELDTMIGGKGKND
+260 LMELDTMVGGKGKND
-275 PSLVKVLASQSAGAI
+275 PSLVKVLAEQSAPAI
-290 DYLDELGMTVHN
+290 DYLEKLGMTIHN

-338 LNKRENITL
+338 LNKRDKITL

-352 AEEITKAEDGKISGV
+352 AEEITKSEDGKISGV

-409 STNAA
+409 STNAP
-414 GALGQGITMAEAV
+414 GALGQGITMAEAI

-516 VTGEDAKSLAK
+516 VSGEDAQSLAK

-535 FEKTITEW
+535 FEKTLSEW
-543 NDSVAKKEDTAFGR
+543 NESVAKKEDAAFGR
-557 TSFAEPLDTAPFY
+557 TSFAAPLDTAPFY

-582 GGLRINGLT
+582 GGLRINGVT
-591 EVLDKDGNAIP
+591 EVLDKTGNAIP

-622 NAVADFTVFGKIAG
+622 NAVADFSVFGKIAG
-636 ESAAKYRGE
+636 ESAAKYQR

>member
-1 MKNEKFLSYLVI
+1 MIL
-13 FAGILCAVIL
+13 AGILCAVLL
-23 GIRSWSTGQGKKV
+23 GIRSWTTEQAKKV
-36 EASATAKTQKVTVPG
+36 DAPDTAKTQKVTVAG
-51 FGGDIELEVTADEE
+51 FGGDMTLEVTADAE
-65 KLYAVN
+65 KLYGVN

-84 AIEALPALMVEQQSF
+84 AVEALPALMVEKQSF

-111 TALRTGVEQAITEM
+111 TALRTGVEQAIKEM
-125 GFSTEKFSTASG
+125 GFSTEKFSTPSG
-137 GSSVNAEPA
+137 GSSNAEPA

-196 GMNAVA
+196 GMNAAA
-202 TKWRNENTFEE
+202 TKWQNENSFEE
-213 GAGVEKTLATATEK
+213 GAGVEKTLATAAEK
-227 YSDHET
+227 YSDNDT
-233 ITALAEKVKEQYEAY
+233 ITALAEKVKEQYAAY

-260 LMELDTMIGGKGKND
+260 LMELDTMVGGKGKND
-275 PSLVKVLASQSAGAI
+275 PSLVKVLAEQSAPAI
-290 DYLDELGMTVHN
+290 DYLEKLGMTIHN

-338 LNKRENITL
+338 LNKRDKITL

-352 AEEITKAEDGKISGV
+352 AEEITKSEDGKISGV

-409 STNAA
+409 STNAP
-414 GALGQGITMAEAV
+414 GALGQGITMAEAI

-516 VTGEDAKSLAK
+516 VSGEDAKSLAK

-535 FEKTITEW
+535 FEKTLSEW
-543 NDSVAKKEDTAFGR
+543 NESVAKKEDAAFGR
-557 TSFAEPLDTAPFY
+557 TSFAAPLDTAPFY

-582 GGLRINGLT
+582 GGLRINGVT
-591 EVLDKDGNAIP
+591 EVLDKAGNAIP

-622 NAVADFTVFGKIAG
+622 NAVADFSVFGKIAG
-636 ESAAKYRGE
+636 ESAAKYQR